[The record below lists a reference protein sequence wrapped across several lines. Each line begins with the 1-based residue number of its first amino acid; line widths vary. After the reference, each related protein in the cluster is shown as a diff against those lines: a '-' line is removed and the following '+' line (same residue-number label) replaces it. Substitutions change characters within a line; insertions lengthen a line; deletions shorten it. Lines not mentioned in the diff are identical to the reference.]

1 MKLVQYFLLHLSV
14 LTVNMLSLS
23 TDSCFF
29 LLGQLTPGY
38 CGNSRNKP
46 PSFPRGSS
54 KISSTEFIRRIYDQI
69 QAKHLLFLGICGIH
83 ELVGLGYELMIESRV
98 GQYWRNHTAEEGWG

>member
-1 MKLVQYFLLHLSV
+1 MKVVQYFLLHLSV

-38 CGNSRNKP
+38 CSNSRNKP

-98 GQYWRNHTAEEGWG
+98 GQYWRNHTAEEG